1 LSSGVAITP
10 PARDVKLFPFLLNE
24 FSLSLSLS
32 LSLFLFLS
40 HPPIDEMAN
49 SWNVHQRDA
58 AEPEV
63 AITGRQFLRR
73 NLINFQLSLSR

>member
-32 LSLFLFLS
+32 FS
-40 HPPIDEMAN
+40 PI
-49 SWNVHQRDA
+49 HQLTKWQI
-58 AEPEV
+58 P
-63 AITGRQFLRR
+63 GMS
-73 NLINFQLSLSR
+73 INAMRLSRRLQLQGGNFFDVI